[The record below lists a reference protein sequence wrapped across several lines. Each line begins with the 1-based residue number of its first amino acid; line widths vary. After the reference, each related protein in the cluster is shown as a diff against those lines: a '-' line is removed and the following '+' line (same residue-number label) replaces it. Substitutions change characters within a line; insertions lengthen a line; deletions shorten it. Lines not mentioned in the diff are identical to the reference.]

1 MKRIVL
7 LSALLIAGCNQPLQ
21 PSANDAEV
29 INTDQPAPPPA
40 HLPDTA
46 ALPAGGMDQWL
57 AGTWSFDKDCATDF
71 IVTYEPGGKLDNSG
85 EMGTWKL
92 DGDTITETVTSKLD
106 NGGEDEVKVDPPTVR
121 SYTVVRTDQNHGVLT
136 YQGKKVPILRC

>member
-1 MKRIVL
+1 MKRIIL
-7 LSALLIAGCNQPLQ
+7 LSALLIAGCNQPVQ
-21 PSANDAEV
+21 PKANEAEL
-29 INTDQPAPPPA
+29 IDTSNAAAALP

-46 ALPAGGMDQWL
+46 PLPAGGMVQWL
-57 AGTWSFDKDCATDF
+57 AGTWSFEKECATDF

>member
-1 MKRIVL
+1 MKRIIL
-7 LSALLIAGCNQPLQ
+7 LSALLIAGCNQPVQ
-21 PSANDAEV
+21 PKANEAEL
-29 INTDQPAPPPA
+29 IDTSNAAAALP
-40 HLPDTA
+40 HLPDIA
-46 ALPAGGMDQWL
+46 PLPAGGMVQWL
-57 AGTWSFDKDCATDF
+57 AGTWSFEKECATDF